1 MPYRRASQFEDYV
14 LLDNARQAGV
24 KLKNEI
30 FEDASRMLFEAFPG
44 RTVVKIIQLLQV

>member
-1 MPYRRASQFEDYV
+1 MPDRRASQSVDYV

-30 FEDASRMLFEAFPG
+30 FEDASRVLGEAFPG
-44 RTVVKIIQLLQV
+44 SPVVKIIQLLQV

>member
-1 MPYRRASQFEDYV
+1 MPDRRASQFEDYV

-30 FEDASRMLFEAFPG
+30 FEDASRMLFEAFSG
-44 RTVVKIIQLLQV
+44 SLVVKMIQLLQV